1 MPLETKV
8 RTSLTIKNLVVALV
22 CLGFGAWGWYDYAI
36 VIPQERQDYA
46 DFTAAEKTRSEL
58 EIVARTGP
66 LSDEQKQQYKDA
78 EATLTRFKEEKPS
91 EPASYDDDIQLW
103 VYIVGCGMLGTPY
116 FLWAQWKLMRRRY
129 RLDDDGTLHTP
140 EGSFVAVQLAD
151 VDMSIWMEK
160 SIATVV
166 TTDGKRIGL
175 DDYQYQGIEDIV
187 AVLAERFHPGQWTSD
202 ARPIGDPKSRDT
214 KKAAAEAEAAAA
226 AGGADEQS

>member
-1 MPLETKV
+1 
-8 RTSLTIKNLVVALV
+8 
-22 CLGFGAWGWYDYAI
+22 
-36 VIPQERQDYA
+36 
-46 DFTAAEKTRSEL
+46 
-58 EIVARTGP
+58 
-66 LSDEQKQQYKDA
+66 
-78 EATLTRFKEEKPS
+78 
-91 EPASYDDDIQLW
+91 
-103 VYIVGCGMLGTPY
+103 
-116 FLWAQWKLMRRRY
+116 
-129 RLDDDGTLHTP
+129 
-140 EGSFVAVQLAD
+140 VQLAD